1 MMSGYWQRPD
11 LTAGSVIDS
20 PSEHDPTE
28 RWYITGDLVVERTD
42 GSLVFLGRADN
53 QIKLRGHR
61 IELEAIDTVLLAA
74 RNVREATVVVQRPD
88 EGDDRL
94 VGMVVLDPAATEPE
108 STMLAAVD
116 AALRQHLPRY
126 AVPAD
131 VVAVRSLPRTS
142 TGKIDRM
149 ASKAL
154 LDA

>member
-1 MMSGYWQRPD
+1 M
-11 LTAGSVIDS
+11 
-20 PSEHDPTE
+20 
-28 RWYITGDLVVERTD
+28 
-42 GSLVFLGRADN
+42 
-53 QIKLRGHR
+53 LRD
-61 IELEAIDTVLLAA
+61 AQ
-74 RNVREATVVVQRPD
+74 NVREATVVVQRPD

-108 STMLAAVD
+108 STMLAVVD